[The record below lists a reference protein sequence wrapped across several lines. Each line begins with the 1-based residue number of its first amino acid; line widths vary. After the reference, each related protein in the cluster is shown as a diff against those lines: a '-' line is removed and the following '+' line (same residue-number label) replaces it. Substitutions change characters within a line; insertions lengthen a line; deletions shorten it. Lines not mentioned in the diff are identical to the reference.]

1 MANLIS
7 AVPHL
12 APAERHVVRRIQH
25 DYLAEWIALLV
36 AARPGPDPPAARSA
50 LHAALTV
57 VNTAVR
63 EDWSRDAQRLVH
75 LGSVVLGAA

>member
-1 MANLIS
+1 MFT
-7 AVPHL
+7 
-12 APAERHVVRRIQH
+12 
-25 DYLAEWIALLV
+25 
-36 AARPGPDPPAARSA
+36 PAARSA

-75 LGSVVLGAA
+75 LGSVVLGAAWPLARGISVG